1 MSILHVNISD
11 VALGLEQLKS
21 CLQKSNQ
28 IEYTAAEEKV
38 FWFFT
43 KPLDFKIVADKHVF
57 VLFYLFSSGVP
68 SFYIFHP
75 YSAAET
81 THIWATPP
89 LMDHVR
95 DVQGMITSTRK
106 IEIDPVAAGNGDLIS
121 WYQQVD
127 APAALIQRFKSYHLV
142 MIHLPIRVTDYKYKF
157 QLEMVH
163 FQYFSTWNMEA
174 KKVTQQVRSISKPSR
189 VGEL

>member
-1 MSILHVNISD
+1 MLRINIGS
-11 VALGLEQLKS
+11 S
-21 CLQKSNQ
+21 C
-28 IEYTAAEEKV
+28 
-38 FWFFT
+38 
-43 KPLDFKIVADKHVF
+43 
-57 VLFYLFSSGVP
+57 FYLFFQWSSLVLHLST
-68 SFYIFHP
+68 SFYI
-75 YSAAET
+75 
-81 THIWATPP
+81 HIQRLKQLTSGRHP

-106 IEIDPVAAGNGDLIS
+106 IEIDPVAAGCGDLIC

-127 APAALIQRFKSYHLV
+127 APAALVQRFKSYHLV
-142 MIHLPIRVTDYKYKF
+142 MIHLPIRGYRLHKF